1 MIYSYRTNC
10 AIARSL
16 MGDDLADALG
26 IQLPSL
32 GLNWFIAQIAF
43 LLALFVTQACR
54 FGFKSHNS
62 PESRII
68 EWIDRKIVTIVKNT
82 EAIPPFRRKTIASRQ
97 NSTSPQCPM

>member
-1 MIYSYRTNC
+1 MMIYSYRTNC

-68 EWIDRKIVTIVKNT
+68 EWIDRKIVTEVKKN
-82 EAIPPFRRKTIASRQ
+82 EKIPHVRRSTIALLS
-97 NSTSPQCPM
+97 NSTECPM